1 MKRSSADMGGA
12 ALAKRIRMPSLPPA
26 MERELPPECVECGS
40 DDIVE
45 DWGQGTAVCRGCGLV
60 LAERLLDLSSEWRTF
75 ANEEGDDP
83 NRVGGPVNPLLDS
96 DVGTDIGSVPK
107 GGASR
112 GNAGLKNIQHK
123 NAISASDKVM
133 LEVMSRVDRLCERLS
148 LQGSVSKRTK
158 ELFKRYQDFLTL
170 DKDGVTRKRAL
181 RDDEINQIV
190 AASLFIACR
199 NEQSARSYKE
209 ICGLTQVSK
218 KDIGATVKKIENALP
233 DAKTT
238 HVRGTEDFVTRF
250 CNRLNLPRPIMRVA
264 DQVAM
269 AARDQKGVYGKTY
282 ITVAAASI
290 FIVCQLSEEVYK
302 RTEKEI
308 SDVTG
313 VAEVTIKS
321 TFRNILPHLEKVL
334 PADFKP
340 HAPLSIFKSNKKASE

>member
-1 MKRSSADMGGA
+1 MKRASADVGPTA
-12 ALAKRIRMPSLPPA
+12 TAKRLRMPSLPPA
-26 MERELPPECVECGS
+26 MERELPPECMECGS

-60 LAERLLDLSSEWRTF
+60 LAENLLDLSSEWRNF
-75 ANEEGDDP
+75 GNEEGEDP

-96 DVGTDIGSVPK
+96 DVGTDIGSVAK
-107 GGASR
+107 GAAGR
-112 GNAGLKNIQHK
+112 GNAGLKNIQHR

-148 LQGSVSKRTK
+148 LQGSVSKRAK
-158 ELFKRYQDFLTL
+158 ELFKRYQDHLTL
-170 DKDGVTRKRAL
+170 DNDGVTRKRAL
-181 RDDEINQIV
+181 REEEISQII

-218 KDIGATVKKIENALP
+218 KDIGATVKKIEIALP
-233 DAKTT
+233 DAKTA

-250 CNRLNLPRPIMRVA
+250 CNRLNLPRSIMRVA

-269 AARDQKGVYGKTY
+269 AARDQEGVYGKTY
-282 ITVAAASI
+282 VTVAAASI
-290 FIVCQLSEEVYK
+290 YIVCQLSEVTNK

-313 VAEVTIKS
+313 VAEVTIRS
-321 TFRNILPHLEKVL
+321 TFRNILPHLEKVI
-334 PADFKP
+334 PSDFD
-340 HAPLSIFKSNKKASE
+340 HSEPLSILRPTRRGSD